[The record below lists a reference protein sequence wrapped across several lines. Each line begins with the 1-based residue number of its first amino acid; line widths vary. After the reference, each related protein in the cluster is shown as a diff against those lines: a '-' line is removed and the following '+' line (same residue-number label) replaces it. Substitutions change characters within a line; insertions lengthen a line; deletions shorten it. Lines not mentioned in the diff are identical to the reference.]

1 MSSIAWYVVGEWMR
15 VRLLTATGGAV
26 ALTFFLVGCESS
38 FLGPDQ
44 ESGNEATGAGGIADG
59 SGEHTEPEH
68 NTSNDDM
75 LLVVDDGSEVR
86 DDCAHR
92 EIVVTADDAVV
103 VLDGSC
109 EQVRATGRRSTVDVG
124 SADRIVLVGVDNRVS
139 FIEGDPEV
147 VNRGRNTTVTQGGTA
162 KS

>member
-1 MSSIAWYVVGEWMR
+1 MR

-59 SGEHTEPEH
+59 SGERTEPEH

-75 LLVVDDGSEVR
+75 LLVVDDGSEGY
-86 DDCAHR
+86 DDCARR
-92 EIVVTADDAVV
+92 EIVGTAEHAVV
-103 VLDGSC
+103 LSHGAC

-124 SADRIVLVGVDNRVS
+124 SADRIVLVGVDTSAS

-147 VNRGRNTTVTQGGTA
+147 VNRGRHTTVTQGGTA